1 MYFPHICKP
10 LLLVQVKKILS
21 LTLSSI
27 ILSMLSVINIL
38 KLWCNFFSAARMHN
52 CFQTNTKY
60 LRIVV
65 LQSIYFNHIGIYYFS
80 VEEKNKMLKSGK
92 KTKRKILNWIKVEL
106 NEIVI
111 KISDISVKWN
121 KKRAYIRKPKINKKS
136 GLKLL
141 LTLIIQGHMFEHIH
155 HASQSNRIYRKW
167 KGSER
172 RENSPPV
179 SKTKTKT
186 ITSLPPKRTLVLSI
200 SQIESS
206 MLSVHTAWTFWLL
219 APFASKIGHSK
230 HLLTSS
236 FIPKQSKN
244 QPTNQPMLCNC
255 FSLCLH
261 LKHIHTHWTNSSF
274 SLIHSLFSIS
284 KCFDGLIFEAID
296 MFESRLTLYKITNK
310 HTNKKPNGNNSMLW
324 TYIRPFIGT
333 TITSIN

>member
-1 MYFPHICKP
+1 MQFRFYLFMSLSHTQTQTHSFVHSFWLEYLMHFPHICKP

-141 LTLIIQGHMFEHIH
+141 LTLIIQGHMFEPH
-155 HASQSNRIYRKW
+155 HSW
-167 KGSER
+167 
-172 RENSPPV
+172 
-179 SKTKTKT
+179 
-186 ITSLPPKRTLVLSI
+186 
-200 SQIESS
+200 IESTENGMEVKEGKIRHQLAKPKPS
-206 MLSVHTAWTFWLL
+206 HLFLQNEHFYFPSPRSNPPCSQFIHLELFGFSLLLLVKLDTANIFLPL
-219 APFASKIGHSK
+219 PLFRNKPQI
-230 HLLTSS
+230 
-236 FIPKQSKN
+236 N
-244 QPTNQPMLCNC
+244 QPTNAL
-255 FSLCLH
+255 
-261 LKHIHTHWTNSSF
+261 
-274 SLIHSLFSIS
+274 
-284 KCFDGLIFEAID
+284 
-296 MFESRLTLYKITNK
+296 
-310 HTNKKPNGNNSMLW
+310 
-324 TYIRPFIGT
+324 
-333 TITSIN
+333 